1 LKKLFPFAFTLLFLA
16 LLFYFIPIEDL
27 LKSLQKI
34 NPLNL
39 ILAFLSYSLSQ
50 LFRTLRW
57 KILIKDLPFFHLFLI
72 NSANI
77 MFNNLLPARTGELS
91 WFYYL
96 KQLKV
101 NLSLSLW
108 TFFIGRLYDL
118 FSLLFLLFLSLAFL
132 KVIML
137 LPSLMLFI
145 FALSLPWLYFIIPP
159 FGKLKDLKV
168 FIKNETS
175 FKLVSMI
182 FSLSLLSTT
191 TKFVSLLLLLDLGHV
206 SLYKSFLAFLG
217 GELSSVLPIHSFM
230 GFGTYELA
238 FGLPLKVIGESLKEW
253 LKLGFLFHNFL
264 LISSLVWGVS
274 SALILSTKRFLKHN
288 QKT

>member
-1 LKKLFPFAFTLLFLA
+1 
-16 LLFYFIPIEDL
+16 
-27 LKSLQKI
+27 
-34 NPLNL
+34 
-39 ILAFLSYSLSQ
+39 
-50 LFRTLRW
+50 
-57 KILIKDLPFFHLFLI
+57 
-72 NSANI
+72 
-77 MFNNLLPARTGELS
+77 MMV
-91 WFYYL
+91 
-96 KQLKV
+96 KQV
-101 NLSLSLW
+101 
-108 TFFIGRLYDL
+108 I
-118 FSLLFLLFLSLAFL
+118 SLLFLLFLSLSFL

-159 FGKLKDLKV
+159 FGKLKDFKV

-175 FKLVSMI
+175 FKLVLLI

-191 TKFVSLLLLLDLGHV
+191 TKFASLLLLLDLEHI

-264 LISSLVWGVS
+264 LISSLAWGVP
-274 SALILSTKRFLKHN
+274 SALALSRTKSP
-288 QKT
+288 

>member
-1 LKKLFPFAFTLLFLA
+1 MRRLFPFALTLLFLA
-16 LLFYFIPIEDL
+16 FLFYFIPFEDL

-34 NPLNL
+34 NLLNL
-39 ILAFLSYSLSQ
+39 SLAFLFYSFSQ
-50 LFRTLRW
+50 VLRSLRW
-57 KILIKDLPFFHLFLI
+57 KMLIKDLSLSQIFLV

-118 FSLLFLLFLSLAFL
+118 FSLFFLLFLSLSLL
-132 KVIML
+132 KLTML
-137 LPSLMLFI
+137 LPSLLLFSV
-145 FALSLPWLYFIIPP
+145 ALSFPWLYLIIPP
-159 FGKLKDLKV
+159 WGRLKDLKG
-168 FIKNETS
+168 FIKDNTS
-175 FKLVSMI
+175 FSLVFAI
-182 FSLSLLSTT
+182 FLLSILSSA
-191 TKFVSLLLLLDLGHV
+191 TKFISLLLLLNLGHI

-253 LKLGFLFHNFL
+253 LKLGFLFHSFL
-264 LISSLVWGVS
+264 LISSLVWGIP
-274 SALILSTKRFLKHN
+274 SALILSARKGFFF
-288 QKT
+288 